1 VRCVNCWVWR
11 PTPRRRGNERSE
23 APTES
28 WRPFLREDIA
38 ARDALYWLRRMKYC
52 LVLLL
57 AAVAIPGLN
66 AAEKQYQTGEIVAVQ
81 QKTTTRVLY
90 YQVDTPITKDEP
102 YFEVSVRVKDS
113 IYVGDYAPR
122 HSADTLPEE
131 WNVPQAEVRLR
142 LEKHYMFLTRP
153 TGTELQFVI
162 VKRIAVEPAQKIS
175 EPPSPKK

>member
-1 VRCVNCWVWR
+1 
-11 PTPRRRGNERSE
+11 
-23 APTES
+23 
-28 WRPFLREDIA
+28 
-38 ARDALYWLRRMKYC
+38 MKHC

-57 AAVAIPGLN
+57 AAVAIPGLHG
-66 AAEKQYQTGEIVAVQ
+66 AEKLYQTGQIVDLQ

-102 YFEVSVRVKDS
+102 YYEVSVQVRDT
-113 IYVGDYAPR
+113 IYVGDYTPR

-153 TGTELQFVI
+153 TGTELQFMI
-162 VKRIAVEPAQKIS
+162 VKRIAVAPAQKTS